1 MGIRIRIAALVL
13 FASSNL
19 MAQVQEKDTV
29 NEKVIQLNEVI
40 VKGVKYIP
48 KGDHTL
54 LFLSKKNRNFGTN
67 ALDAVSSLGLFRT
80 TLNET
85 ELTSFDHKQVFV
97 LINGIPSTALDL
109 RTFKADEVKNVEYY
123 PIPPAQYMALTSGPV
138 ANIVMKKKHNKLYTA
153 YINTSNAVTTGFGT
167 NQANFTYAD
176 SLNQVKAIYR
186 GDDNRYKGNYQYV
199 QTTYQRF
206 QSRHLFNANL
216 KYIWNPRK
224 QSFASE
230 IEMPEI
236 QQKGTNADKLESHSR
251 TLVADLFCYYSLGK
265 RR

>member
-176 SLNQVKAIYR
+176 SLNQVKVNYFTDYRNVGDISLDSYYDYGKGNMTLYR
-186 GDDNRYKGNYQYV
+186 GDDNRYKGNY
-199 QTTYQRF
+199 
-206 QSRHLFNANL
+206 
-216 KYIWNPRK
+216 
-224 QSFASE
+224 
-230 IEMPEI
+230 
-236 QQKGTNADKLESHSR
+236 
-251 TLVADLFCYYSLGK
+251 
-265 RR
+265 